1 MFLTLGAKPC
11 AIFDHFNLSR
21 ANIFGCKRVTLSHLG
36 CGSRPGKPGEDP
48 ENRPERLSTF
58 DPFPDRP
65 GPSRSEHYYGVAT
78 GGPWTLGAQTSVNS
92 SILLSQ
98 KIDEM
103 GRGNASLSTIDPFLL
118 SNKLLFIL
126 HLELEL
132 QKQCVSL
139 TRRIFNTINNFS
151 YTAYHRFCPRVILF
165 LWSIQPFCRC
175 NILFFAPVSQFLPL
189 FLDFLPPFY
198 LSCRFS
204 SHLAPALF

>member
-1 MFLTLGAKPC
+1 MEDVFTLGAKPC
-11 AIFDHFNLSR
+11 AIFDHSNLSR

-65 GPSRSEHYYGVAT
+65 GPSRPEHYYGAAT
-78 GGPWTLGAQTSVNS
+78 GEPWTLGAQTSVNS

-126 HLELEL
+126 QFRAAEAMRQPNKTYL
-132 QKQCVSL
+132 QY
-139 TRRIFNTINNFS
+139 N
-151 YTAYHRFCPRVILF
+151 
-165 LWSIQPFCRC
+165 
-175 NILFFAPVSQFLPL
+175 
-189 FLDFLPPFY
+189 
-198 LSCRFS
+198 
-204 SHLAPALF
+204 

>member
-1 MFLTLGAKPC
+1 MQ
-11 AIFDHFNLSR
+11 SR
-21 ANIFGCKRVTLSHLG
+21 
-36 CGSRPGKPGEDP
+36 DP

-65 GPSRSEHYYGVAT
+65 GPSRAEHYYGAAT

-103 GRGNASLSTIDPFLL
+103 GRGNASLSTIYPFFCPINFFL
-118 SNKLLFIL
+118 SYN
-126 HLELEL
+126 LEL

-151 YTAYHRFCPRVILF
+151 YTAYHRFCPRIILF